1 MRFQTLCAAAMLACA
16 APLFFTPTAEAQ
28 PRRQFGDVA
37 SPKIDSQEIELYRD
51 MLDLDEDQLE
61 TVRQLQQ
68 AYTAELAKLNDKA
81 REISDAARK
90 EFRET
95 RDATVWRD
103 MRRVVEKLTEQRD
116 ALTEA
121 TLADVR
127 LILSPEQEANWST
140 VERFRRRRHDL
151 TSGATLSGEAVDLI
165 ALTDE
170 DLVPETSRDS
180 VDALLNQYATDLDR
194 AILERDRIRTKLEK
208 AEAAEDS
215 GSGELSQEEEDQYFV
230 DIRSKSASIRDLN
243 RKYVRLL
250 TVELGTDQGSSLEQS
265 FVRASFPAVYQE
277 SAAEQA
283 FATAVMLDDLRP
295 DQADRL
301 RTAQTAFLRER
312 AALNAKI
319 ADAIEKDEMSR
330 TSARRW
336 GRGPGG
342 GPRGQGGQS
351 EAQELMKSR
360 RELDQRAV
368 EQVRSMLSPDQAGR
382 LPESPAEDWRSQD
395 FDAS

>member
-1 MRFQTLCAAAMLACA
+1 MRFQSLCAAAVLACA
-16 APLFFTPTAEAQ
+16 APLFLTSHAEAQ

-37 SPKIDSQEIELYRD
+37 SPKIDSQEIEIYRD
-51 MLDLDEDQLE
+51 MLGLDEDQLE

-68 AYTAELAKLNDKA
+68 AYTAELAKLNEKA

-103 MRRVVEKLTEQRD
+103 MRRVIEKMTEQRD

-127 LILSPEQEANWST
+127 LILSPEQEEKWST

-151 TSGATLSGEAVDLI
+151 PSGATLSGEAVDLI
-165 ALTDE
+165 ALTNQ
-170 DLVPETSRDS
+170 DLVPEASREP
-180 VDALLNQYATDLDR
+180 VDALLDQYANDLDR
-194 AILERDRIRTKLEK
+194 AIRERDRIRAKLDE
-208 AEAAEDS
+208 AEAAEDA
-215 GSGELSQEEEDQYFV
+215 GSGDLSQEEEDRFFV
-230 DIRSKSASIRDLN
+230 DIRAKSAAIRDLN

-250 TVELGTDQGSSLEQS
+250 TVELGSEVGSSLEAS
-265 FVRASFPAVYQE
+265 FERASFPAVYQE

-283 FATAVMLDDLRP
+283 FVTAVMLDDLRP
-295 DQADRL
+295 DQADRV
-301 RTAQTAFLRER
+301 RAAQTAFLRDR
-312 AALNAKI
+312 AALNEKI
-319 ADAIEKDEMSR
+319 ADAIEEDEMSR
-330 TSARRW
+330 TGPRRW
-336 GRGPGG
+336 GRGF
-342 GPRGQGGQS
+342 GGQRGPS

-368 EQVRSMLSPDQAGR
+368 EQLRSMLSPEQAGR
-382 LPESPAEDWRSQD
+382 LPENKAEDWRSQD

>member
-1 MRFQTLCAAAMLACA
+1 MRFQSLCAAAVLACA
-16 APLFFTPTAEAQ
+16 APLFFTSPAEAQ

-61 TVRQLQQ
+61 IVRQLQQ

-81 REISDAARK
+81 REISEAARN

-95 RDATVWRD
+95 RDGTVWRD

-127 LILSPEQEANWST
+127 LILSPDQEEKWST

-151 TSGATLSGEAVDLI
+151 SSGASLSGEAVDLI
-165 ALTDE
+165 ALTTE
-170 DLVPETSRDS
+170 DLVPEASREP
-180 VDALLNQYATDLDR
+180 VDALLDQYANDLDR
-194 AILERDRIRTKLEK
+194 AIRERDRIRAKLED
-208 AEAAEDS
+208 AEAAEDA
-215 GSGELSQEEEDQYFV
+215 GSGDLSQEEEDQFFV
-230 DIRSKSASIRDLN
+230 DIRAKSATIRDLN

-250 TVELGTDQGSSLEQS
+250 TVELGSELGSSLEAS
-265 FVRASFPAVYQE
+265 FERASFPAVYQE

-283 FATAVMLDDLRP
+283 FVTAVMLDDLRP
-295 DQADRL
+295 DQGDRV
-301 RTAQTAFLRER
+301 RAAQTAFLRDR
-312 AALNAKI
+312 AALNEKI
-319 ADAIEKDEMSR
+319 ADAIEEDEMSR
-330 TSARRW
+330 TTARRW
-336 GRGPGG
+336 GRGFGG
-342 GPRGQGGQS
+342 QRGQS

-368 EQVRSMLSPDQAGR
+368 EQLRSMLSPEQAGR
-382 LPESPAEDWRSQD
+382 LPESKAEDWRSQD